1 MERIGSTLL
10 TYILRFARGTA
21 RTIYLRMSNALST
34 YYENIDSINQ
44 LHRIAIEKE
53 KTGMEPDITDILHAE
68 LTLLVCAFDTFI
80 HDVIA
85 DVQTDRLLN
94 DKTWKKNLIF
104 QYGEFHKY
112 TFPKS
117 KAIAYAFNKC
127 NICDIWE
134 KITPY
139 LNESPAIVQQKLD
152 EMVHECDLIA
162 HQANKDS
169 ETRKKRSITF
179 EYLEN
184 SKSFLTQIA
193 IGFDQMIKDI
203 YFTAHRGK

>member
-1 MERIGSTLL
+1 
-10 TYILRFARGTA
+10 
-21 RTIYLRMSNALST
+21 MSNALRT
-34 YYENIDSINQ
+34 YYENIDSIYQ
-44 LHRIAIEKE
+44 LHRTAFEKE
-53 KTGMEPDITDILHAE
+53 KMGMEPDITDILHAE
-68 LTLLVCAFDTFI
+68 LILLVGAFDTYI

-94 DKTWKKNLIF
+94 DKTWKKNLSF
-104 QYGEFHKY
+104 QYGEFHNC

-152 EMVHECDLIA
+152 EMVHERNLIA
-162 HQANKDS
+162 HQAHKDS

-184 SKSFLTQIA
+184 ARSFLTQIA
-193 IGFDQMIKDI
+193 NGVDQMIKDI
-203 YFTAHRGK
+203 YQTK